1 MGVNKYINLVLIHV
15 CGVINPG
22 VVHELDIVLS
32 ATSVALTVSNPFP
45 SFQLT
50 LVAFTVSNWHRVSYA
65 ES

>member
-1 MGVNKYINLVLIHV
+1 MLIHM

-22 VVHELDIVLS
+22 VVHELDILLS
-32 ATSVALTVSNPFP
+32 ATSVALTVSNSFL